1 MNDSKLIPSFR
12 FVEFKEGYT
21 KNKLKEL
28 ASFLKGKGYSK
39 NDIVNYGF
47 PIILYGRMYTNYR
60 LNIKFINDTF
70 VKNDKNSVKSVEGD
84 VIIPASGETAED
96 ISVASNIKR
105 SGIIIGGDLN
115 IIRPDNKLIDSSFL
129 ALVLSNGK
137 VKQKIA
143 KRAQGKSI
151 VHIHNTDLMSL
162 EIYFPSLNEQQ
173 KIGDFFSKLDKLLDL
188 QQQKIGKLELLK
200 KVLLQKLFPRH
211 DAKIPELRFQGFND
225 EWKKEKLSK
234 FGHTFSGLSG
244 KTKKDFGHGK
254 AKYIT
259 YMNVFKNPLTSKIEL
274 DDIEVDS
281 KQHTV
286 KYGDV
291 LFTMSSETPEEVGMS
306 SVWKY
311 HLENIYLNSFS
322 FGYRHSTN
330 FDLNFLAFMFRS
342 QVVREQIKILAQGIS
357 RYNISKNK
365 MMEISAY
372 FPTESEQQKI
382 GNLLSKVDQLIEL
395 ENKKLQNFQQVKKCL
410 LQNMFVE

>member
-1 MNDSKLIPSFR
+1 MNDSKLVPSFR
-12 FVEFKEGYT
+12 FIEFKEGYT
-21 KNKLKEL
+21 KNKLKEM

-96 ISVASNIKR
+96 ISKASNIKR
-105 SGIIIGGDLN
+105 SGIIIGGDIN

-162 EIYFPSLNEQQ
+162 EIYFPSLDEQQ
-173 KIGDFFSKLDKLLDL
+173 KIGNLFTKLDKLLDL
-188 QQQKIGKLELLK
+188 QQQKIDKLELLK
-200 KVLLQKLFPRH
+200 KALLQTLFPRH
-211 DAKIPELRFQGFND
+211 DAQIPEFRFKGFEED
-225 EWKKEKLSK
+225 WKK
-234 FGHTFSGLSG
+234 TRIG
-244 KTKKDFGHGK
+244 KIVQYSNSTYSVKDLKQKKGK
-254 AKYIT
+254 ESYSVYDATGRQYYSNSFDMDKKYIAIIKDGSNVGAVKLLPART
-259 YMNVFKNPLTSKIEL
+259 SVLSTMGYLGAHNSDIVFDYYVFKKFNFKKYKVGSGIPHIYFSDYKIQVEL
-274 DDIEVDS
+274 VP
-281 KQHTV
+281 Q
-286 KYGDV
+286 
-291 LFTMSSETPEEVGMS
+291 L
-306 SVWKY
+306 
-311 HLENIYLNSFS
+311 
-322 FGYRHSTN
+322 
-330 FDLNFLAFMFRS
+330 
-342 QVVREQIKILAQGIS
+342 
-357 RYNISKNK
+357 
-365 MMEISAY
+365 
-372 FPTESEQQKI
+372 SEQQKI

-410 LQNMFVE
+410 LQNMFVD